1 MLYRGTTD
9 KWEQRNNCGS
19 RSEDNA
25 NRAQPPATAMAI
37 KLDRVATR
45 QCHVDV
51 TESIRRDGG
60 CTIVAKLNSFLPA
73 HSCLQRQ
80 PVSLVLGARKVPRG
94 TREAHSLVISALPA
108 SLNRFPASLGE
119 HGGPKCRGRHR
130 TYAPADGDDAP
141 AGDDAENAGHR
152 AGE

>member
-60 CTIVAKLNSFLPA
+60 CTIVAKFDPFFPA
-73 HSCLQRQ
+73 HCCLQRQ
-80 PVSLVLGARKVPRG
+80 LLRSLCVPGTRKVLKEALKLPKGARAKRKV
-94 TREAHSLVISALPA
+94 S
-108 SLNRFPASLGE
+108 
-119 HGGPKCRGRHR
+119 
-130 TYAPADGDDAP
+130 
-141 AGDDAENAGHR
+141 
-152 AGE
+152 